1 MEPLKEQADEVP
13 DSLEFHPITNP
24 EVSQTSLHLSRKA
37 ECPFEPG
44 FRELYDC

>member
-24 EVSQTSLHLSRKA
+24 EVSQPDIIALVTQGGAPLRA
-37 ECPFEPG
+37 RVQG
-44 FRELYDC
+44 AV